1 MNKLL
6 PLGLKLSKKIVTKR
20 IKALGNLISDTLWLL
35 ETQAIKKNGIKLY
48 AQRINTLID
57 LYAKQF
63 DELLVKQ
70 ERRIFE
76 DMEKLFEILLSDL
89 DSIRNDS
96 LKFYKNTI
104 KDTL

>member
-35 ETQAIKKNGIKLY
+35 ETQAIKKTGSKLY

>member
-1 MNKLL
+1 MNKLPSL
-6 PLGLKLSKKIVTKR
+6 DLEFSENLATTQI
-20 IKALGNLISDTLWLL
+20 IALGNLIGDVLWLL
-35 ETQAIKKNGIKLY
+35 EIEMIKTSRSKPYVQK
-48 AQRINTLID
+48 INKLID